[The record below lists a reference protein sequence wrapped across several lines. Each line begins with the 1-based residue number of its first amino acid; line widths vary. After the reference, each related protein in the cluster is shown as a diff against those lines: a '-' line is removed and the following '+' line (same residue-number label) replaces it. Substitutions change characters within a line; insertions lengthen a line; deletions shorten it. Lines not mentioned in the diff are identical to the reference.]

1 MHSLLTIKFLKEK
14 KKSELKTKF
23 ENLID
28 LKLNSTKEVKEKE
41 TKVKVNEEM
50 KKINKDD
57 IIKEE

>member
-14 KKSELKTKF
+14 KKSDLKTKF